1 MSQPHLNDGLVLH
14 RRNGDRLVDP
24 RKQPAHRSEN
34 VRSSAP
40 QTRIASRRAATKI
53 AQSFA

>member
-1 MSQPHLNDGLVLH
+1 MSQP
-14 RRNGDRLVDP
+14 RRAALIPAMATNLIDP
-24 RKQPAHRSEN
+24 RKQPALRSEN

-40 QTRIASRRAATKI
+40 QTRIVSRRAATKI